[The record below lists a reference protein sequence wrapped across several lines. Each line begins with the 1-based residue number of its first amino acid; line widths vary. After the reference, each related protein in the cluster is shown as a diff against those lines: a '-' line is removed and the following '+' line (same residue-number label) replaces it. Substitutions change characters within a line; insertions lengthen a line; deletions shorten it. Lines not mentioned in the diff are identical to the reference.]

1 MEDQQII
8 DLYWQRNTQAID
20 VTEEKYG
27 GQLQQMAENLLEVHE
42 DAEECV
48 NDTYLA
54 AWNSMPE
61 QRPQVLCAFLCRIT
75 RNLALK
81 KHAYNQ
87 AQKRNTAKTIPLD
100 ELYETVGKDVIQE
113 SWDAMH
119 LAETISAMLR
129 MQSDEARNIFLRRY
143 WFCDSVKDI
152 AKRFGVSES
161 KVKSSLMRT
170 RNRLK
175 EQINKQGDVQ

>member
-1 MEDQQII
+1 MEDERII
-8 DLYWQRNTQAID
+8 DLYWARDQQA
-20 VTEEKYG
+20 VLETEQKYG
-27 GQLQQMAENLLEVHE
+27 RLFWSIARNIVPIRE

-48 NDTYLA
+48 SDTYLA

-129 MQSDEARNIFLRRY
+129 LQSDEARNIFLRRY
-143 WFCDSVKDI
+143 WFCDSVKDL